1 MAIRM
6 MKAYKAYAEG
16 SIRGWDNGV
25 RAERVRIL
33 KILDEIQQK
42 HDIGPAMAEAVARIY
57 AER

>member
-1 MAIRM
+1 VATRLT
-6 MKAYKAYAEG
+6 KSDEAYAEG

-25 RAERVRIL
+25 KAERVRIL

-57 AER
+57 SER